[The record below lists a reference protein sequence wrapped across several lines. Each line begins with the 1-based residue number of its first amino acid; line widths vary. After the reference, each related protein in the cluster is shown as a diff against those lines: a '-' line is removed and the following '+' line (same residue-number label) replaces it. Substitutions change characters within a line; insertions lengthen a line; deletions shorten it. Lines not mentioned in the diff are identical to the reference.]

1 MKQPDLV
8 SKKLLFW
15 ALSTLALTVNP
26 VSRAA
31 PRSSINVAF
40 EDSIRSFDPRQS
52 VDANSQYLED
62 LIHCA
67 PIGFDQDGG
76 LLPIAATQLPVWKD
90 PKTLE
95 LEIRSGLRFTD
106 GSPVTAKDALA
117 TYISMLKGKG
127 FARSAAFSNIQ
138 DIALANENTLQF
150 SLKKPDASFV
160 SNLVVG
166 ILPSA
171 LAEKDAIAPEAMIGC
186 GPFRIKS
193 MGVTEIVL
201 DRNPHSPVQA
211 KLKEVHIKTVKNEK
225 TRFFKLQ
232 TGEIDIVQNAI
243 NRDTLKTAEKRSP
256 NLKLLRRP
264 ALKTTYLGFNMKD
277 TLTSNPVIREAI
289 SLAVNRDEI
298 IQILLGNMASPAK
311 TLLTPASPYYDK
323 ELEAVPY
330 DPERARKLLD
340 KGGFPKKGDHRF
352 ELTFKTTT
360 DITRIS
366 VAKAI
371 ASQLRK
377 IGIKVVVESMEW
389 GRFKMDIDRGR
400 VQLWSLTWIGFKDP
414 EIYKYAFATESFPPN
429 GGNRGW
435 YSNPTLDKL
444 LEDGRSTT
452 QFAERAKIYK
462 EVQKIVAKD
471 LPYVFLWH
479 EDNFALINKDIEGFT
494 LYADGRYS
502 SLTQTYF
509 R

>member
-1 MKQPDLV
+1 MHPFRPF
-8 SKKLLFW
+8 SRELLSC
-15 ALSTLALTVNP
+15 LLTALTLMVEA
-26 VSRAA
+26 VASAA
-31 PRSSINVAF
+31 PRNHLNVAF
-40 EDSIRSFDPRQS
+40 EDSIRSYDPRQS

-67 PIGFDQDGG
+67 PIGFDPEGG
-76 LLPIAATQLPVWKD
+76 LMPIAAAKPPEWKD

-95 LEIRSGLRFTD
+95 LDIRSGLRFTD
-106 GSPVTAKDALA
+106 GNPVTAKDVLA
-117 TYISMLKGKG
+117 TYTSLLKGKG

-138 DIALANENTLQF
+138 DIVLVSDSTLQF
-150 SLKKPDASFV
+150 QLKKPDASFV

-171 LAEKDAIAPEAMIGC
+171 LAAKDSIAPEAMVGC
-186 GPFRIKS
+186 GPFQIKS
-193 MGVTEIVL
+193 IAVTELIL
-201 DRNPHSPVQA
+201 GRNPHSPVQPRLA
-211 KLKEVHIKTVKNEK
+211 EVRIKTVKNEK

-232 TGEIDIVQNAI
+232 TGEIDIVQNSI

-264 ALKTTYLGFNMKD
+264 ALKTTYLGFNMRD
-277 TLTSNPVIREAI
+277 PLTGNPVIREAI
-289 SLAVNRDEI
+289 GLAINRDEI

-311 TLLTPASPYYDK
+311 TLITPASPFF
-323 ELEAVPY
+323 
-330 DPERARKLLD
+330 DPDLQSIPHDPARAQSLLD
-340 KGGFPKKGDHRF
+340 KAGFTRKGDYRF

-366 VAKAI
+366 IAKAI

-435 YSNPTLDKL
+435 YSNPSLDKL
-444 LEDGRSTT
+444 LEEGRSTT
-452 QFAERAKIYK
+452 QFAERVKVYK
-462 EVQKIVAKD
+462 DVQKIIAKD

-479 EDNFALINKDIEGFT
+479 EDNFALVNKDIEGFT